1 MTNCQAKAFENTL
14 VVVDTYITYTICS
27 QLFAESGVF
36 RMCYL
41 GTNTLYFF
49 AHLAVL
55 LQRAETAQSITTFY
69 VDLYVVM
76 LLYYNIYAVLWHLC
90 ANIKKPKSNI
100 NYCILCNSI

>member
-14 VVVDTYITYTICS
+14 VEVDTYITHTICS

-69 VDLYVVM
+69 VDLYIVM
-76 LLYYNIYAVLWHLC
+76 LLLQHIC
-90 ANIKKPKSNI
+90 
-100 NYCILCNSI
+100 CIMALMC

>member
-1 MTNCQAKAFENTL
+1 MHVLNIEARIFVYYFNFPTRA
-14 VVVDTYITYTICS
+14 ITHICS
-27 QLFAESGVF
+27 QLFADSGGF

-55 LQRAETAQSITTFY
+55 LQGAETAQSITTFY

-76 LLYYNIYAVLWHLC
+76 LLHICRIMVLMC
-90 ANIKKPKSNI
+90 
-100 NYCILCNSI
+100 